1 MNEKT
6 FKTLEFDKIL
16 ETLKTFAISKKTS
29 EALDFSIVERDR
41 DLIERNILEVDD
53 ASTMIRHR
61 HVELGGISDIK
72 PYIKRAEIGS
82 ILGVSEFNSIR
93 SILNRK
99 KMLENLIRSFEEDE
113 IFLEYIKGYIEN
125 LEDIHVLYKRI
136 TETVDEVAVLD
147 HASSELL
154 RIRRKIGS
162 EEQKVKDRLNDIVR
176 KNQRKLSDSI
186 ITTRNGRY
194 VIPVNVDYRSEFKGI
209 VHDSSQ
215 SGQTIYVEPTAI
227 VELTNNIS
235 QLKEKEQ
242 VEVTR
247 ILSDLTNET
256 AGYADALYQ
265 HDENLHH
272 IDMVFTKAKYGASI
286 KGTKPTIIDDQS
298 IRLIS
303 AYHPLLDAETAV
315 KNDIVIDQKTQAVI
329 ITGPNTGGKT
339 VTIKTAGLSVL
350 MAQAGIPIPA
360 RDGSEISIFKEVY
373 ADIGDEQ
380 SIEQS
385 LSTFSSHMVNI
396 SDILRRVNS
405 DSLVILDELGA
416 GTDPE
421 EGAALAISII
431 EYLLANQAKVIATT
445 HYPQLKSFSYTREDV
460 LNASMEF
467 DVESLS
473 PTYRLLMGI
482 PGKSNAFEIS
492 SKLGLEESVIERA
505 RTLTGRD
512 NMEVNE
518 MISALERHTSK
529 ARDSE
534 IETTELLKD
543 SERLYQDLRNQYEQ
557 YNQMKEKMIAKA
569 QEEANRIVKQR
580 ELEAEEIIKELEMMK
595 ELGVDSIQE
604 HELIDKKKALSDAYY
619 QKDIKK
625 DIRNEKVETLEVG
638 DEVDVLTYG
647 QKGEIIDVSDDEVT
661 VQMGIIKMKLEKSE
675 VKKRKAKKV
684 EKPVTI
690 RQNKTQVNRTLDLR
704 GERYE
709 DALIKLEQYLDQV
722 LLSNYAE
729 VEIIHGKG
737 TGALQKGVQ
746 QYLRRHPKV
755 ASFRGGMP
763 SEGGFGVT
771 IVEMK

>member
-1 MNEKT
+1 MNDKT
-6 FKTLEFDKIL
+6 FTKLEFDKIL
-16 ETLKTFAISKKTS
+16 ESVRTFAVSDKTK
-29 EALDFSIVERDR
+29 EKLNFSIVET
-41 DLIERNILEVDD
+41 DLATVVKNIEEVDD
-53 ASTMIRHR
+53 ASAMLRYR

-72 PYIKRAEIGS
+72 PFVKWAEIGS
-82 ILGVSEFNSIR
+82 ILGVSDFNKIKSL
-93 SILNRK
+93 LNRK
-99 KMLENLIRSFEEDE
+99 HMLAGLVNAFEEDE
-113 IFLEYIKGYIEN
+113 IFLPNIKPYIAE
-125 LEDIHVLYKRI
+125 LEDIHFLYKRI
-136 TETVDEVAVLD
+136 TETVDEVTVLD
-147 HASSELL
+147 HASPELL
-154 RIRRKIGS
+154 RIRRKIGA
-162 EEQKVKDRLNDIVR
+162 EEQKIRERLNDIVR

-186 ITTRNGRY
+186 ITMRNGRY

-209 VHDSSQ
+209 IHDSSQ

-227 VELTNNIS
+227 VDMTNNITR
-235 QLKEKEQ
+235 LKESE
-242 VEVTR
+242 EAEITR
-247 ILSDLTNET
+247 ILSELTEQVSTVAHDLYEHNI
-256 AGYADALYQ
+256 
-265 HDENLHH
+265 NLHH
-272 IDMVFTKAKYGASI
+272 IDFVFAKAKYGAHI
-286 KGTKPTIIDDQS
+286 KGTKPLIADDES
-298 IRLIS
+298 IRLIG
-303 AYHPLLDAETAV
+303 AFHPLIDSDTVV
-315 KNDIVIDQKTQAVI
+315 KNDIVVEPETKAVI

-339 VTIKTAGLSVL
+339 VTIKTVGLSVL

-360 RDGSEISIFKEVY
+360 RDGSEISVFKNVY

-396 SDILRRVNS
+396 ADILKRVDS

-431 EYLLANQAKVIATT
+431 EYLLEKQAKIISTT

-460 LNASMEF
+460 INASVEF
-467 DVESLS
+467 DVSTLS

-492 SKLGLEESVIERA
+492 EKLGLSTSVIDRA
-505 RTLTGRD
+505 RKLTGRY

-518 MISALERHTSK
+518 MITALERHTTL
-529 ARDSE
+529 AREHEQD
-534 IETTELLKD
+534 TQELLREAEKLQKELKESNEQFTNFKD
-543 SERLYQDLRNQYEQ
+543 KLIKNAED
-557 YNQMKEKMIAKA
+557 
-569 QEEANRIVKQR
+569 EANRIVKQR
-580 ELEAEEIIKELEMMK
+580 ELEAAEIIKELEMMK
-595 ELGVDSIQE
+595 ELGADSIQE
-604 HELIDKKKALSDAYY
+604 HELIKAKKELSDSYY
-619 QKDIKK
+619 ARDIKK
-625 DIRNEKVETLEVG
+625 DIRNEKEETLQTG

-647 QKGEIIDVSDDEVT
+647 QKGEIIGLNGDEVT
-661 VQMGIIKMKLEKSE
+661 VQMGIIKMKLDKSE
-675 VKKRKAKKV
+675 VKKRKAKKA

-690 RQNKTQVNRTLDLR
+690 RQNKTQVSRTLDLR

-709 DALIKLEQYLDQV
+709 DALIRLEHYLDQV
-722 LLSNYAE
+722 LLSNYAD

-746 QYLRRHPKV
+746 QYLKRHPKV

>member
-1 MNEKT
+1 MNDKT
-6 FKTLEFDKIL
+6 FTKLEFDKIL
-16 ETLKTFAISKKTS
+16 ESVRTFAVSDKTK
-29 EALDFSIVERDR
+29 EKLNFSIVET
-41 DLIERNILEVDD
+41 DLATVVKNIEEVDD
-53 ASTMIRHR
+53 ASAMLRYR

-72 PYIKRAEIGS
+72 PFVKRAEIGS
-82 ILGVSEFNSIR
+82 ILGVSDFNKIKSL
-93 SILNRK
+93 LNRK
-99 KMLENLIRSFEEDE
+99 HMLAGLVNAFEEDE
-113 IFLEYIKGYIEN
+113 IFLPNIKPYIAE
-125 LEDIHVLYKRI
+125 LEDIHFLYKRI
-136 TETVDEVAVLD
+136 TETVDEVTVLD
-147 HASSELL
+147 HASPELL
-154 RIRRKIGS
+154 RIRRKIGA
-162 EEQKVKDRLNDIVR
+162 EEQKIRERLNDIVR

-186 ITTRNGRY
+186 ITMRNGRY

-209 VHDSSQ
+209 IHDSSQ

-227 VELTNNIS
+227 VDMTNNITR
-235 QLKEKEQ
+235 LKESE
-242 VEVTR
+242 EAEITR
-247 ILSDLTNET
+247 ILSELTEQVSTVAHDLYEHNI
-256 AGYADALYQ
+256 
-265 HDENLHH
+265 NLHH
-272 IDMVFTKAKYGASI
+272 IDFVFAKAKYGAHI
-286 KGTKPTIIDDQS
+286 KGTKPLIADDES
-298 IRLIS
+298 IRLIG
-303 AYHPLLDAETAV
+303 AFHPLIDSDTVV
-315 KNDIVIDQKTQAVI
+315 KNDIVVEPETKAVI

-339 VTIKTAGLSVL
+339 VTIKTVGLSVL

-360 RDGSEISIFKEVY
+360 RDGSEISVFKNVY

-396 SDILRRVNS
+396 ADILKRVDS

-431 EYLLANQAKVIATT
+431 EYLLEKQAKIISTT

-460 LNASMEF
+460 INASVEF
-467 DVESLS
+467 DVSTLS

-492 SKLGLEESVIERA
+492 EKLGLSTGVIDRA
-505 RTLTGRD
+505 RKLTGRD

-518 MISALERHTSK
+518 MITALERHTTL
-529 ARDSE
+529 AREHEQD
-534 IETTELLKD
+534 TQELLREAEKLQKELKESNEQFTSFKD
-543 SERLYQDLRNQYEQ
+543 KLIKNAED
-557 YNQMKEKMIAKA
+557 
-569 QEEANRIVKQR
+569 EANRIVKQR
-580 ELEAEEIIKELEMMK
+580 ELEAAEIIKELEMMK
-595 ELGVDSIQE
+595 ELGADSIQE
-604 HELIDKKKALSDAYY
+604 HELIKAKKELSDSYY
-619 QKDIKK
+619 ARDIKK
-625 DIRNEKVETLEVG
+625 DIRNEKEETLQTG

-647 QKGEIIDVSDDEVT
+647 QKGEIIGLNGDEVT
-661 VQMGIIKMKLEKSE
+661 VQMGIIKMKLDKSE
-675 VKKRKAKKV
+675 VKKRKAKKA

-690 RQNKTQVNRTLDLR
+690 RQNKTQVSRTLDLR

-709 DALIKLEQYLDQV
+709 DALIRLEHYLDQV
-722 LLSNYAE
+722 LLSNYAD

-746 QYLRRHPKV
+746 QYLKRHPKV

>member
-61 HVELGGISDIK
+61 HVELAGISDIK

-113 IFLEYIKGYIEN
+113 IFLEHIKGYIEN

-242 VEVTR
+242 VEVTK

-256 AGYADALYQ
+256 AGYADVLYQ

-492 SKLGLEESVIERA
+492 SKLGLEETVIERA

-529 ARDSE
+529 VRDSE
-534 IETTELLKD
+534 IETTELLKE

-557 YNQMKEKMIAKA
+557 YNQMKEKMIDKA

-661 VQMGIIKMKLEKSE
+661 VQMGIIKMKLDKSE

>member
-29 EALDFSIVERDR
+29 DALDFSIVERDR

-53 ASTMIRHR
+53 AFTMIRHR

-315 KNDIVIDQKTQAVI
+315 KNDIVIDQKIQAVI

>member
-29 EALDFSIVERDR
+29 DALDFSIVERDR

>member
-1 MNEKT
+1 MNDKT
-6 FKTLEFDKIL
+6 FTKLEFDKIL
-16 ETLKTFAISKKTS
+16 ESVRTFAVSDKTK
-29 EALDFSIVERDR
+29 EKLNFSIVET
-41 DLIERNILEVDD
+41 DLATVVKNIEEVDD
-53 ASTMIRHR
+53 ASAMLRYR

-72 PYIKRAEIGS
+72 PFVKRAEIGS
-82 ILGVSEFNSIR
+82 ILGVSDFNKIKSL
-93 SILNRK
+93 LNRK
-99 KMLENLIRSFEEDE
+99 HMLAGLVNAFEEDE
-113 IFLEYIKGYIEN
+113 IFLPNIKPYIAE
-125 LEDIHVLYKRI
+125 LEDIHFLYKRI
-136 TETVDEVAVLD
+136 TETVDEVTVLD
-147 HASSELL
+147 HASPELL
-154 RIRRKIGS
+154 RIRRRIGA
-162 EEQKVKDRLNDIVR
+162 EEQKIRERLNDIVR

-186 ITTRNGRY
+186 ITMRNGRY

-209 VHDSSQ
+209 IHDSSQ

-227 VELTNNIS
+227 VDMTNNITR
-235 QLKEKEQ
+235 LKESE
-242 VEVTR
+242 EAEITR
-247 ILSDLTNET
+247 ILSELTEQVSTVAHDLYEHNI
-256 AGYADALYQ
+256 
-265 HDENLHH
+265 NLHH
-272 IDMVFTKAKYGASI
+272 IDFVFAKAKYGAHI
-286 KGTKPTIIDDQS
+286 KGTKPLIADDES
-298 IRLIS
+298 IRLIG
-303 AYHPLLDAETAV
+303 AFHPLIDSDTVV
-315 KNDIVIDQKTQAVI
+315 KNDIVVEPETKAVI

-339 VTIKTAGLSVL
+339 VTIKTVGLSVL

-360 RDGSEISIFKEVY
+360 RDGSEISVFKNVY

-396 SDILRRVNS
+396 ADILKRVDS

-431 EYLLANQAKVIATT
+431 EYLLEKQAKIISTT

-460 LNASMEF
+460 INASVEF
-467 DVESLS
+467 DVSTLS

-492 SKLGLEESVIERA
+492 EKLGLSTSVIDRA
-505 RTLTGRD
+505 RKLTGRD

-518 MISALERHTSK
+518 MITALERHTTL
-529 ARDSE
+529 AREHEQD
-534 IETTELLKD
+534 TQELLREAEKLQKELKESNEQFTNFKD
-543 SERLYQDLRNQYEQ
+543 KLIKNAED
-557 YNQMKEKMIAKA
+557 
-569 QEEANRIVKQR
+569 EANRIVKQR
-580 ELEAEEIIKELEMMK
+580 ELEAAEIIKELEMMK
-595 ELGVDSIQE
+595 ELGADSIQE
-604 HELIDKKKALSDAYY
+604 HELIKAKKELSDSYY
-619 QKDIKK
+619 ARDIKK
-625 DIRNEKVETLEVG
+625 DIRNEKEETLQTG

-647 QKGEIIDVSDDEVT
+647 QKGEIIGLNGDEVT
-661 VQMGIIKMKLEKSE
+661 VQMGIIKMKLDKSE
-675 VKKRKAKKV
+675 VKKRKAKKA

-690 RQNKTQVNRTLDLR
+690 RQNKTQVSRTLDLR

-709 DALIKLEQYLDQV
+709 DALIRLEHYLDQV
-722 LLSNYAE
+722 LLSNYAD

-746 QYLRRHPKV
+746 QYLKRHPKV

>member
-1 MNEKT
+1 MNDKT
-6 FKTLEFDKIL
+6 FTKLEFDKIL
-16 ETLKTFAISKKTS
+16 ESVRTFAVSDKTK
-29 EALDFSIVERDR
+29 EKLNFSIVET
-41 DLIERNILEVDD
+41 DLATVVKNIEEVDD
-53 ASTMIRHR
+53 ASAMLRYR

-72 PYIKRAEIGS
+72 PFVKRAEIGS
-82 ILGVSEFNSIR
+82 ILGVSDFNKIKSL
-93 SILNRK
+93 LNRK
-99 KMLENLIRSFEEDE
+99 HMLAGLVNAFEEDE
-113 IFLEYIKGYIEN
+113 IFLPNIKPYIAE
-125 LEDIHVLYKRI
+125 LEDIHFLYKRI
-136 TETVDEVAVLD
+136 TETVDEVTVLD
-147 HASSELL
+147 HASPELL
-154 RIRRKIGS
+154 RIRRRIGA
-162 EEQKVKDRLNDIVR
+162 EEQKIRERLNDIVR

-186 ITTRNGRY
+186 ITMRNGRY

-209 VHDSSQ
+209 IHDSSQ

-227 VELTNNIS
+227 VDMTNNITR
-235 QLKEKEQ
+235 LKESE
-242 VEVTR
+242 EAEITR
-247 ILSDLTNET
+247 ILSELTEQVSTVAHDLYEHNI
-256 AGYADALYQ
+256 
-265 HDENLHH
+265 NLHH
-272 IDMVFTKAKYGASI
+272 IDFVFAKAKYGAHI
-286 KGTKPTIIDDQS
+286 KGTKPLIADDES
-298 IRLIS
+298 IRLIG
-303 AYHPLLDAETAV
+303 AFHPLIDSDTVV
-315 KNDIVIDQKTQAVI
+315 KNDIVVEPETKAVI

-339 VTIKTAGLSVL
+339 VTIKTVGLSVL

-360 RDGSEISIFKEVY
+360 RDGSEISVFKNVY

-396 SDILRRVNS
+396 ADILKRVDS

-431 EYLLANQAKVIATT
+431 EYLLEKQAKIISTT

-460 LNASMEF
+460 INASVEF
-467 DVESLS
+467 DVSTLS

-492 SKLGLEESVIERA
+492 EKLGLSTSVIDRA
-505 RTLTGRD
+505 RKLTGRD

-518 MISALERHTSK
+518 MITALERHTTL
-529 ARDSE
+529 AREHEQD
-534 IETTELLKD
+534 TQELLREAEKLQKELKESNEQFTSFKD
-543 SERLYQDLRNQYEQ
+543 KLIKNAED
-557 YNQMKEKMIAKA
+557 
-569 QEEANRIVKQR
+569 EANRIVKQR
-580 ELEAEEIIKELEMMK
+580 ELEAAEIIKELEMMK
-595 ELGVDSIQE
+595 ELGADSIQE
-604 HELIDKKKALSDAYY
+604 HELIKAKKELSDSYY
-619 QKDIKK
+619 ARDIKK
-625 DIRNEKVETLEVG
+625 DIRNEKEETLQTG

-647 QKGEIIDVSDDEVT
+647 QKGEIIGLNGDEVT
-661 VQMGIIKMKLEKSE
+661 VQMGIIKMKLDKSE
-675 VKKRKAKKV
+675 VKKRKAKKA

-690 RQNKTQVNRTLDLR
+690 RQNKTQVSRTLDLR

-709 DALIKLEQYLDQV
+709 DALIRLEHYLDQV
-722 LLSNYAE
+722 LLSNYAD

-746 QYLRRHPKV
+746 QYLKRHPKV

>member
-1 MNEKT
+1 MNDKT
-6 FKTLEFDKIL
+6 FTKLEFDKIL
-16 ETLKTFAISKKTS
+16 ESVRTFAVSDKTK
-29 EALDFSIVERDR
+29 EKLNFSIVET
-41 DLIERNILEVDD
+41 DLATVVKNIEEVDD
-53 ASTMIRHR
+53 ASAMLRYR

-72 PYIKRAEIGS
+72 PFVKRAEIGS
-82 ILGVSEFNSIR
+82 ILGVSDFNKIKSL
-93 SILNRK
+93 LNRK
-99 KMLENLIRSFEEDE
+99 HMLAGLVNAFEEDE
-113 IFLEYIKGYIEN
+113 IFLPNIKPYIAE
-125 LEDIHVLYKRI
+125 LEDIHFLYKRI
-136 TETVDEVAVLD
+136 TETVDEVTVLD
-147 HASSELL
+147 HASPELL
-154 RIRRKIGS
+154 RIRRKIGA
-162 EEQKVKDRLNDIVR
+162 EEQKIRERLNDIVR

-186 ITTRNGRY
+186 ITMRNGRY

-209 VHDSSQ
+209 IHDSSQ

-227 VELTNNIS
+227 VDMTNNITR
-235 QLKEKEQ
+235 LKESE
-242 VEVTR
+242 EAEITR
-247 ILSDLTNET
+247 ILSELTEQVSTVAHDLYEHNI
-256 AGYADALYQ
+256 
-265 HDENLHH
+265 NLHH
-272 IDMVFTKAKYGASI
+272 IDFVFAKAKYGAHI
-286 KGTKPTIIDDQS
+286 KGTKPLIADDES
-298 IRLIS
+298 IRLIG
-303 AYHPLLDAETAV
+303 AFHPLIDSETVV
-315 KNDIVIDQKTQAVI
+315 KNDIVVEPETKAVI

-339 VTIKTAGLSVL
+339 VTIKTVGLSVL

-360 RDGSEISIFKEVY
+360 RDGSEISVFKNVY

-396 SDILRRVNS
+396 ADILKRVDS

-431 EYLLANQAKVIATT
+431 EYLLEKQAKIISTT

-460 LNASMEF
+460 INASVEF
-467 DVESLS
+467 DVSTLS

-492 SKLGLEESVIERA
+492 EKLGLSTSVIDRA
-505 RTLTGRD
+505 RKLTGRD

-518 MISALERHTSK
+518 MITALERHTTL
-529 ARDSE
+529 AREHEQD
-534 IETTELLKD
+534 TQELLREAEKLQKELKESNEQFTNFKD
-543 SERLYQDLRNQYEQ
+543 KLIKNAED
-557 YNQMKEKMIAKA
+557 
-569 QEEANRIVKQR
+569 EANRIVKQR
-580 ELEAEEIIKELEMMK
+580 ELEAAEIIKELEMMK
-595 ELGVDSIQE
+595 ELGADSIQV
-604 HELIDKKKALSDAYY
+604 HELIKAKKELSDSYY
-619 QKDIKK
+619 ARDIKK
-625 DIRNEKVETLEVG
+625 DIRNEKEETLQTG

-647 QKGEIIDVSDDEVT
+647 QKGEIIGLNGDEVT
-661 VQMGIIKMKLEKSE
+661 VQMGIIKMKLDKSE
-675 VKKRKAKKV
+675 VKKRKAKKA

-690 RQNKTQVNRTLDLR
+690 RQNKTQVSRTLDLR

-709 DALIKLEQYLDQV
+709 DALIRLEHYLDQV
-722 LLSNYAE
+722 LLSNYAD

-746 QYLRRHPKV
+746 QYLKRHPKV

>member
-16 ETLKTFAISKKTS
+16 DTLKTFAVSKKTS
-29 EALDFSIVERDR
+29 EALDFSIVEQDR
-41 DLIERNILEVDD
+41 DVIERNILEVDD

-61 HVELGGISDIK
+61 HIELGGISDIK
-72 PYIKRAEIGS
+72 SYVKRAEIGS

-93 SILNRK
+93 SMLNRK
-99 KMLENLIRSFEEDE
+99 KMLENLIRSFEDDE
-113 IFLEYIKGYIEN
+113 IFLEHLKGYIMN
-125 LEDIHVLYKRI
+125 LEDIHPLYKRI
-136 TETVDEVAVLD
+136 SETVDDVSVLD

-154 RIRRKIGS
+154 RIRRKIS
-162 EEQKVKDRLNDIVR
+162 TEEQKVKDRLNDIVR

-209 VHDSSQ
+209 VHDASQ

-227 VELTNNIS
+227 VDMTNNIS

-242 VEVTR
+242 VEITK

-256 AGYADALYQ
+256 AGYAAGLYQ
-265 HDENLHH
+265 HDDNLHH
-272 IDMVFTKAKYGASI
+272 IDMVFTKAKYGAAI
-286 KGTKPTIIDDQS
+286 KGSKPTIIDDKS
-298 IRLIS
+298 IRLIG
-303 AYHPLLDAETAV
+303 AYHPLLDIETAV
-315 KNDIVIDQKTQAVI
+315 KNDIVIDQETRAVI

-350 MAQAGIPIPA
+350 MAQAAIPIPA

-405 DSLVILDELGA
+405 ESLVILDELGA

-431 EYLLANQAKVIATT
+431 EYLLTNQAKVIATT

-492 SKLGLEESVIERA
+492 AKLGLEDSVIERA

-534 IETTELLKD
+534 IETTALLK
-543 SERLYQDLRNQYEQ
+543 ETEQLHEALNAQYEQ
-557 YNQMKEKMIAKA
+557 YNLMKEKMIAKA
-569 QEEANRIVKQR
+569 EEEANRIVKQR
-580 ELEAEEIIKELEMMK
+580 ELEAADIIKELEMMK
-595 ELGVDSIQE
+595 ALGADSIQE

-619 QKDIKK
+619 HKDIKK
-625 DIRNEKVETLEVG
+625 DVRNEKVETLKVG

-647 QKGEIIDVSDDEVT
+647 QKGEIIEVTDDEVT
-661 VQMGIIKMKLEKSE
+661 VQMGIIKMKLDKSE

-722 LLSNYAE
+722 ILSNYAE

-755 ASFRGGMP
+755 SSFRGGMP

>member
-162 EEQKVKDRLNDIVR
+162 EEQKVKDRLNDIIR

-242 VEVTR
+242 VEVTK

-569 QEEANRIVKQR
+569 EEEANRIVKQR

-604 HELIDKKKALSDAYY
+604 HELIEKKKALSDAYY

-661 VQMGIIKMKLEKSE
+661 VQMGIIKMKLDKSE

>member
-1 MNEKT
+1 MNDKT
-6 FKTLEFDKIL
+6 FTKLEFDKIL
-16 ETLKTFAISKKTS
+16 ESVRTFAVSDKTK
-29 EALDFSIVERDR
+29 EKLNFSIVET
-41 DLIERNILEVDD
+41 DLATVVKNIEEVDD
-53 ASTMIRHR
+53 ASAMLRYR

-72 PYIKRAEIGS
+72 PFVKRAEIGS
-82 ILGVSEFNSIR
+82 ILGVSDFNKIKSL
-93 SILNRK
+93 LNRK
-99 KMLENLIRSFEEDE
+99 HMLAGLVNAFEEDE
-113 IFLEYIKGYIEN
+113 IFLPNIKPYIAE
-125 LEDIHVLYKRI
+125 LEDIHFLYKRI
-136 TETVDEVAVLD
+136 TETVDEVTVLD
-147 HASSELL
+147 HASPELL
-154 RIRRKIGS
+154 RIRRRIGA
-162 EEQKVKDRLNDIVR
+162 EEQKIRERLNDIVR

-186 ITTRNGRY
+186 ITMRNGRY

-209 VHDSSQ
+209 IHDSSQ

-227 VELTNNIS
+227 VDMTNNITR
-235 QLKEKEQ
+235 LKESE
-242 VEVTR
+242 EAEITR
-247 ILSDLTNET
+247 ILSELTGQVSTVAHDLYEHNI
-256 AGYADALYQ
+256 
-265 HDENLHH
+265 NLHH
-272 IDMVFTKAKYGASI
+272 IDFVFAKAKYGAHI
-286 KGTKPTIIDDQS
+286 KGTKPLIADDES
-298 IRLIS
+298 IRLIG
-303 AYHPLLDAETAV
+303 AFHPLIDSDTVV
-315 KNDIVIDQKTQAVI
+315 KNDIVVEPETKAVI

-339 VTIKTAGLSVL
+339 VTIKTVGLSVL

-360 RDGSEISIFKEVY
+360 RDGSEISVFKNVY

-396 SDILRRVNS
+396 ADILKRVDS

-431 EYLLANQAKVIATT
+431 EYLLKKQAKIISTT

-460 LNASMEF
+460 INASVEF
-467 DVESLS
+467 DVSTLS

-492 SKLGLEESVIERA
+492 EKLGLSTSVIDRA
-505 RTLTGRD
+505 RKLTGRD

-518 MISALERHTSK
+518 MITALERHTTL
-529 ARDSE
+529 AREHEQD
-534 IETTELLKD
+534 TQELLREAEKLHKELKESNEQFTNFKD
-543 SERLYQDLRNQYEQ
+543 KLIKNAED
-557 YNQMKEKMIAKA
+557 
-569 QEEANRIVKQR
+569 EANRIVKQR
-580 ELEAEEIIKELEMMK
+580 ELEAAEIIKELEMMK
-595 ELGVDSIQE
+595 ELGADSIQE
-604 HELIDKKKALSDAYY
+604 HELIKAKKELSDSYY
-619 QKDIKK
+619 ARDIKK
-625 DIRNEKVETLEVG
+625 DIRNEKEETLQTG

-647 QKGEIIDVSDDEVT
+647 QKGEIIGLNGDEVT
-661 VQMGIIKMKLEKSE
+661 VQMGIIKMKLDKSE
-675 VKKRKAKKV
+675 VKKRKAKKA

-690 RQNKTQVNRTLDLR
+690 RQNKTQVSRTLDLR

-709 DALIKLEQYLDQV
+709 DALIRLEHYLDQV
-722 LLSNYAE
+722 LLSNYAD

-746 QYLRRHPKV
+746 QYLKRHPKV

>member
-1 MNEKT
+1 MNDKT
-6 FKTLEFDKIL
+6 FTKLEFDKIL
-16 ETLKTFAISKKTS
+16 ESVRTFAVSDKTK
-29 EALDFSIVERDR
+29 EKLNFSIVET
-41 DLIERNILEVDD
+41 DLATVVKNIEEVDD
-53 ASTMIRHR
+53 ASAMLRYR

-72 PYIKRAEIGS
+72 PFVKRAEIGS
-82 ILGVSEFNSIR
+82 ILGVSDFNKIKSL
-93 SILNRK
+93 LNRK
-99 KMLENLIRSFEEDE
+99 HMLAGLVNAFEEDE
-113 IFLEYIKGYIEN
+113 IFLPNIKPYIAE
-125 LEDIHVLYKRI
+125 LEDIHFLYKRI
-136 TETVDEVAVLD
+136 TETVDEVTVLD
-147 HASSELL
+147 HASPELL
-154 RIRRKIGS
+154 RIRRKIGA
-162 EEQKVKDRLNDIVR
+162 EEQKIRERLNDIVR

-186 ITTRNGRY
+186 ITMRNGRY

-209 VHDSSQ
+209 IHDSSQ

-227 VELTNNIS
+227 VDMTNNITR
-235 QLKEKEQ
+235 LKESE
-242 VEVTR
+242 EAEITR
-247 ILSDLTNET
+247 ILSELTEQVSTVAHDLYEHNI
-256 AGYADALYQ
+256 
-265 HDENLHH
+265 NLHH
-272 IDMVFTKAKYGASI
+272 IDFVFAKAKYGAHI
-286 KGTKPTIIDDQS
+286 KGTKPLIADDES
-298 IRLIS
+298 IRLIG
-303 AYHPLLDAETAV
+303 AFHPLIDSETVV
-315 KNDIVIDQKTQAVI
+315 KNDIVVEPETKAVI

-339 VTIKTAGLSVL
+339 VTIKTVGLSVL

-360 RDGSEISIFKEVY
+360 RDGSEISVFKNVY

-396 SDILRRVNS
+396 ADILKRVDS

-431 EYLLANQAKVIATT
+431 EYLLEKQAKIISTT

-460 LNASMEF
+460 INASVEF
-467 DVESLS
+467 DVSTLS

-492 SKLGLEESVIERA
+492 EKLGLSTSVIDRA
-505 RTLTGRD
+505 RKLTGRD

-518 MISALERHTSK
+518 MITALERHTTL
-529 ARDSE
+529 AREHEQD
-534 IETTELLKD
+534 TQELLREAEKLQKELKESNEQFTNFKD
-543 SERLYQDLRNQYEQ
+543 KLIKNAED
-557 YNQMKEKMIAKA
+557 K
-569 QEEANRIVKQR
+569 ANRIVKQR
-580 ELEAEEIIKELEMMK
+580 ELEAAEIIKELEMMK
-595 ELGVDSIQE
+595 ELGADSIQE
-604 HELIDKKKALSDAYY
+604 HELIKAKKELSDSYY
-619 QKDIKK
+619 ARDIKK
-625 DIRNEKVETLEVG
+625 DIRNEKEETLQTG

-647 QKGEIIDVSDDEVT
+647 QKGEIIGLNGDEVT
-661 VQMGIIKMKLEKSE
+661 VQMGIIKMKLDKSE
-675 VKKRKAKKV
+675 VKKRKAKKA

-690 RQNKTQVNRTLDLR
+690 RQNKTQVSRTLDLR

-709 DALIKLEQYLDQV
+709 DALIRLEHYLDQV
-722 LLSNYAE
+722 LLSNYAD

-746 QYLRRHPKV
+746 QYLKRHPKV

>member
-1 MNEKT
+1 MNDKT
-6 FKTLEFDKIL
+6 FTKLEFDKIL
-16 ETLKTFAISKKTS
+16 ESVRTFAVSDKTK
-29 EALDFSIVERDR
+29 EKLNFSIVET
-41 DLIERNILEVDD
+41 DLATVVKNIEEVDD
-53 ASTMIRHR
+53 ALAMLRYR

-72 PYIKRAEIGS
+72 PFVKRAEIGS
-82 ILGVSEFNSIR
+82 ILGVSDFNKIKSL
-93 SILNRK
+93 LNRK
-99 KMLENLIRSFEEDE
+99 HMLAGLVNAFEEDE
-113 IFLEYIKGYIEN
+113 IFLPNIKPYIAE
-125 LEDIHVLYKRI
+125 LEDIHFLYKRI
-136 TETVDEVAVLD
+136 TETVDEVTVLD
-147 HASSELL
+147 HASPELL
-154 RIRRKIGS
+154 RIRRKIGA
-162 EEQKVKDRLNDIVR
+162 EEQKIRERLNDIVR

-186 ITTRNGRY
+186 ITMRNGRY

-209 VHDSSQ
+209 IHDSSQ

-227 VELTNNIS
+227 VDMTNNITR
-235 QLKEKEQ
+235 LKESE
-242 VEVTR
+242 EAEITR
-247 ILSDLTNET
+247 ILSELTEQVSTVAHDLYEHNI
-256 AGYADALYQ
+256 
-265 HDENLHH
+265 NLHH
-272 IDMVFTKAKYGASI
+272 IDFVFAKAKYGAYI
-286 KGTKPTIIDDQS
+286 KGTKPLIAEDES
-298 IRLIS
+298 IRLIG
-303 AYHPLLDAETAV
+303 AFHPLIDSDTVV
-315 KNDIVIDQKTQAVI
+315 KNDIVVEPETKAVI

-339 VTIKTAGLSVL
+339 VTIKTVGLSVL

-360 RDGSEISIFKEVY
+360 RDGSEISVFKNVY

-396 SDILRRVNS
+396 ADILKRVDS

-431 EYLLANQAKVIATT
+431 EYLLEKQAKIISTT

-460 LNASMEF
+460 INASVEF
-467 DVESLS
+467 DVSTLS

-492 SKLGLEESVIERA
+492 EKLGLSTSVIDRA
-505 RTLTGRD
+505 RKLTGRD

-518 MISALERHTSK
+518 MITALERHTTL
-529 ARDSE
+529 AREHEQD
-534 IETTELLKD
+534 TQELLREAEKLQKELKESNEQFTNFKD
-543 SERLYQDLRNQYEQ
+543 KLIKNAED
-557 YNQMKEKMIAKA
+557 
-569 QEEANRIVKQR
+569 EANRIVKQR
-580 ELEAEEIIKELEMMK
+580 ELEAAEIIKELEMMK
-595 ELGVDSIQE
+595 ELGADSIQE
-604 HELIDKKKALSDAYY
+604 HELIKAKKELSDSYY
-619 QKDIKK
+619 ARDIKK
-625 DIRNEKVETLEVG
+625 DIRNEKEETLQTG

-647 QKGEIIDVSDDEVT
+647 QKGEIIGLNGDEVT
-661 VQMGIIKMKLEKSE
+661 VQMGIIKMKLDKSE
-675 VKKRKAKKV
+675 VKKRKAKKA

-690 RQNKTQVNRTLDLR
+690 RQNKTRVKRTLDLR

-709 DALIKLEQYLDQV
+709 DALIRLEHYLDQV
-722 LLSNYAE
+722 LLSNYAD

-746 QYLRRHPKV
+746 QYLKRHPKV

>member
-1 MNEKT
+1 MNDKT
-6 FKTLEFDKIL
+6 FTKLEFDKIL
-16 ETLKTFAISKKTS
+16 ESVRTFAVSDKTK
-29 EALDFSIVERDR
+29 EKLNFSIVET
-41 DLIERNILEVDD
+41 DLATVVKNIEEVDD
-53 ASTMIRHR
+53 ASAMLRYR

-72 PYIKRAEIGS
+72 PFVKRAEIGS
-82 ILGVSEFNSIR
+82 ILGVSDFNKIKSL
-93 SILNRK
+93 LNRK
-99 KMLENLIRSFEEDE
+99 HMLAGLVNAFEEDE
-113 IFLEYIKGYIEN
+113 IFLPNIKPYIAE
-125 LEDIHVLYKRI
+125 LEDIHFLYKRI
-136 TETVDEVAVLD
+136 TETVDEVTVLD
-147 HASSELL
+147 HASPELL
-154 RIRRKIGS
+154 RIRRKIGA
-162 EEQKVKDRLNDIVR
+162 EEQKIRERLNDIVR

-186 ITTRNGRY
+186 ITMRNGRY

-209 VHDSSQ
+209 IHDSSQ

-227 VELTNNIS
+227 VDMTNNITR
-235 QLKEKEQ
+235 LKESE
-242 VEVTR
+242 EAEITR
-247 ILSDLTNET
+247 ILSELTEQVSTVAHDLYEHNI
-256 AGYADALYQ
+256 
-265 HDENLHH
+265 NLHH
-272 IDMVFTKAKYGASI
+272 IDFVFAKAKYGAHI
-286 KGTKPTIIDDQS
+286 KGTKPLIADDES
-298 IRLIS
+298 IRLIG
-303 AYHPLLDAETAV
+303 AFHPLIDSETVV
-315 KNDIVIDQKTQAVI
+315 KNDIVVEPETKAVI

-339 VTIKTAGLSVL
+339 VTIKTVGLSVL

-360 RDGSEISIFKEVY
+360 RDGSEISVFKNVY

-396 SDILRRVNS
+396 ADILKRVDS

-431 EYLLANQAKVIATT
+431 EYLLEKQAKIISTT

-460 LNASMEF
+460 INASVEF
-467 DVESLS
+467 DVSTLS

-492 SKLGLEESVIERA
+492 EKLGLSTGVIDRA
-505 RTLTGRD
+505 RKLTGRD

-518 MISALERHTSK
+518 MITALERHTTL
-529 ARDSE
+529 AREHEQD
-534 IETTELLKD
+534 TQELLREAEKLQKELKESNEQFTNFKD
-543 SERLYQDLRNQYEQ
+543 KLIKNAED
-557 YNQMKEKMIAKA
+557 
-569 QEEANRIVKQR
+569 EANRIVKQR
-580 ELEAEEIIKELEMMK
+580 ELEAAEIIKELEMMK
-595 ELGVDSIQE
+595 ELGADSIQE
-604 HELIDKKKALSDAYY
+604 HELIKAKKELSDSYY
-619 QKDIKK
+619 ARDIKK
-625 DIRNEKVETLEVG
+625 DIRNEKEETLQTG

-647 QKGEIIDVSDDEVT
+647 QKGEIIGLNGDEVT
-661 VQMGIIKMKLEKSE
+661 VQMGIIKMKLDKSE
-675 VKKRKAKKV
+675 VKKRKAKKA

-690 RQNKTQVNRTLDLR
+690 RQNKTQVSRTLDLR

-709 DALIKLEQYLDQV
+709 DALIRLEHYLDQV
-722 LLSNYAE
+722 LLSNYAD

-746 QYLRRHPKV
+746 QYLKRHPKV

>member
-29 EALDFSIVERDR
+29 DALDFSIVERDR

-661 VQMGIIKMKLEKSE
+661 VQMGIIKMKLDKSE

>member
-1 MNEKT
+1 MNDKT
-6 FKTLEFDKIL
+6 FTKLEFDKIL
-16 ETLKTFAISKKTS
+16 ESVRTFAVSDKTK
-29 EALDFSIVERDR
+29 EKLNFSIVET
-41 DLIERNILEVDD
+41 DLATVVKNIEEVDD
-53 ASTMIRHR
+53 ASAMLRYR

-72 PYIKRAEIGS
+72 PFVKRAEIGS
-82 ILGVSEFNSIR
+82 ILGVSDFNKIKSL
-93 SILNRK
+93 LNRK
-99 KMLENLIRSFEEDE
+99 HMLAGLVNAFEEDE
-113 IFLEYIKGYIEN
+113 IFLPNIKPYIAE
-125 LEDIHVLYKRI
+125 LEDIHFLYKRI
-136 TETVDEVAVLD
+136 TETVDEVTVLD
-147 HASSELL
+147 HASPELL
-154 RIRRKIGS
+154 RIRRKIGA
-162 EEQKVKDRLNDIVR
+162 EEQKIRERLNDIVR

-186 ITTRNGRY
+186 ITMRNGRY

-209 VHDSSQ
+209 IHDSSQ

-227 VELTNNIS
+227 VDMTNNITR
-235 QLKEKEQ
+235 LKESE
-242 VEVTR
+242 EAEITR
-247 ILSDLTNET
+247 ILSELTEQVSTVAHDLYEHNI
-256 AGYADALYQ
+256 
-265 HDENLHH
+265 NLHH
-272 IDMVFTKAKYGASI
+272 IDFVFAKAKYGAHI
-286 KGTKPTIIDDQS
+286 KGTKPLIADDES
-298 IRLIS
+298 IRLIG
-303 AYHPLLDAETAV
+303 AFHPLIDSDTVV
-315 KNDIVIDQKTQAVI
+315 KNDIVVEPETKAVI

-339 VTIKTAGLSVL
+339 VTIKTVGLSVL

-360 RDGSEISIFKEVY
+360 RDGSEISVFKNVY

-396 SDILRRVNS
+396 ADILKRVDS

-431 EYLLANQAKVIATT
+431 EYLLEKQAKIISTT

-460 LNASMEF
+460 INASVEF
-467 DVESLS
+467 DVSTLS

-492 SKLGLEESVIERA
+492 EKLGLSTSVIDRA
-505 RTLTGRD
+505 RKLTGRD

-518 MISALERHTSK
+518 MITALERHTTL
-529 ARDSE
+529 AREHEQD
-534 IETTELLKD
+534 TQELLREAEKLQKELKESNEQFTNFKD
-543 SERLYQDLRNQYEQ
+543 KLIKNAED
-557 YNQMKEKMIAKA
+557 
-569 QEEANRIVKQR
+569 EANRIVKQR
-580 ELEAEEIIKELEMMK
+580 ELEAAEIIKELEMMK
-595 ELGVDSIQE
+595 ELGADSIQE
-604 HELIDKKKALSDAYY
+604 HELIKAKKELSDSYY
-619 QKDIKK
+619 ARDIKK
-625 DIRNEKVETLEVG
+625 DIRNEKEETLQTG

-647 QKGEIIDVSDDEVT
+647 QKGEIIGLNGDEVT
-661 VQMGIIKMKLEKSE
+661 VQMGIIKMKLDKSE
-675 VKKRKAKKV
+675 VKKRKAKKA

-690 RQNKTQVNRTLDLR
+690 RQNKTQVSRTLDLR

-709 DALIKLEQYLDQV
+709 DALIRLEHYLDQV
-722 LLSNYAE
+722 LLSNYAD

-746 QYLRRHPKV
+746 QYLKRHPKV

>member
-1 MNEKT
+1 MNDKT
-6 FKTLEFDKIL
+6 FTKLEFDKIL
-16 ETLKTFAISKKTS
+16 ESVRTFAVSDKTK
-29 EALDFSIVERDR
+29 EKLNFSIVET
-41 DLIERNILEVDD
+41 DLATVVKNIEEVDD
-53 ASTMIRHR
+53 ASAMLRYR

-72 PYIKRAEIGS
+72 PFVKRAEIGS
-82 ILGVSEFNSIR
+82 ILGVSDFNKIKSL
-93 SILNRK
+93 LNRK
-99 KMLENLIRSFEEDE
+99 HMLAGLVNAFEEDE
-113 IFLEYIKGYIEN
+113 IFLPNIKPYIAE
-125 LEDIHVLYKRI
+125 LEDIHFLYKRI
-136 TETVDEVAVLD
+136 TETVDEVTVLD
-147 HASSELL
+147 HASPELL
-154 RIRRKIGS
+154 RIRRRIGA
-162 EEQKVKDRLNDIVR
+162 EEQKIRERLNDIVR

-186 ITTRNGRY
+186 ITMRNGRY

-209 VHDSSQ
+209 IHDSSQ

-227 VELTNNIS
+227 VDMTNNITR
-235 QLKEKEQ
+235 LKESE
-242 VEVTR
+242 EAEITR
-247 ILSDLTNET
+247 ILSELTEQVSTVAHDLYEHNI
-256 AGYADALYQ
+256 
-265 HDENLHH
+265 NLHH
-272 IDMVFTKAKYGASI
+272 IDFVFAKAKYGAHI
-286 KGTKPTIIDDQS
+286 KGTKPLIADDES
-298 IRLIS
+298 IRLIG
-303 AYHPLLDAETAV
+303 AFHPLIDSETVV
-315 KNDIVIDQKTQAVI
+315 KNDIVVEPETKAVI

-339 VTIKTAGLSVL
+339 VTIKTVGLSVL

-360 RDGSEISIFKEVY
+360 RDGSEISVFKNVY

-396 SDILRRVNS
+396 ADILKRVDS

-431 EYLLANQAKVIATT
+431 EYLLEKQAKIISTT

-460 LNASMEF
+460 INASVEF
-467 DVESLS
+467 DVSTLS

-492 SKLGLEESVIERA
+492 EKLGLSTSVIDRA
-505 RTLTGRD
+505 RKLTGRD

-518 MISALERHTSK
+518 MITALERHTTL
-529 ARDSE
+529 AREHEQD
-534 IETTELLKD
+534 TQELLREAEKLQKELKESNEQFTNFKD
-543 SERLYQDLRNQYEQ
+543 KLIKNAED
-557 YNQMKEKMIAKA
+557 
-569 QEEANRIVKQR
+569 EANRIVKQR
-580 ELEAEEIIKELEMMK
+580 ELEAAEIIKELEMMK
-595 ELGVDSIQE
+595 ELGADSIQE
-604 HELIDKKKALSDAYY
+604 HELIKAKKELSDSYY
-619 QKDIKK
+619 ARDIKK
-625 DIRNEKVETLEVG
+625 DIRNEKEETLQTG

-647 QKGEIIDVSDDEVT
+647 QKGEIIGLNGDEVT
-661 VQMGIIKMKLEKSE
+661 VQMGIIKMKLDKSE
-675 VKKRKAKKV
+675 VKKRKAKKA

-690 RQNKTQVNRTLDLR
+690 RQNKTQVSRTLDLR

-709 DALIKLEQYLDQV
+709 DALIRLEHYLDQV
-722 LLSNYAE
+722 LLSNYAD

-746 QYLRRHPKV
+746 QYLKRHPKV

>member
-339 VTIKTAGLSVL
+339 VTIKTAGLSIL

-661 VQMGIIKMKLEKSE
+661 VQMGIIKMKLDKSE

>member
-242 VEVTR
+242 VEVTK

-569 QEEANRIVKQR
+569 EEEANRIVKQR

-604 HELIDKKKALSDAYY
+604 HELIEKKKALSDAYY

-661 VQMGIIKMKLEKSE
+661 VQMGIIKMKLDKSE